1 LRPRLLTHRLW
12 WLLIWPALAHPA
24 PETLVYP
31 VLFGAEIKAGQQRVQ
46 TFIRVRQTTALLQE
60 VRLRAPSKRFGNF
73 AGDGEIIRNGDR
85 LIWRPPATGGELRY
99 RSNLRQRRNASSYD
113 ALVERDWALFRLE
126 DLFPPAGISQADG
139 SRSSSQLLLTVPDG
153 WQTVTRYPA
162 GKDGI
167 AGVDNPARKFDR
179 PTGWSVAGRLGI
191 KRDNIDG
198 TQVTI
203 AGPVGQ
209 GVQRVSMLALLRW
222 NLPELL
228 EIAPAPPESLLV
240 VSAGEPMWRGG
251 LSGPA
256 SIFMHAD
263 LPLLSEDGTSTL
275 VHESVHALLPVPT
288 AREHD
293 WIDEGLAEYLT
304 LELLLRSGTISQRR
318 FDGTIKRFRRRGS
331 PVKSLLTA
339 RSSGAV
345 TARAVVL
352 FHDLAGDI
360 GQATDHEVGITDL
373 ARRLAQET
381 VPLDF
386 DGLQAIATAMSRGQ
400 APPSLAAARMLASGA
415 EAEM

>member
-1 LRPRLLTHRLW
+1 MLTHRLW
-12 WLLIWPALAHPA
+12 WLLIWPAFAQTAADP
-24 PETLVYP
+24 LVYP

-46 TFIRVRQTTALLQE
+46 TFIRVEQSNALLQE

-73 AGDGEIIRNGDR
+73 AGDGEIFRTGDQ
-85 LIWRPPATGGELRY
+85 LIWRPPASGGELRY
-99 RSNLRQRRNASSYD
+99 RSNLRQRRNTGSYD

-139 SRSSSQLLLTVPDG
+139 SQSRSQLRLTVPED
-153 WQTVTRYPA
+153 WQAVTRYPA
-162 GKDGI
+162 GKGGI
-167 AGVDNPARKFDR
+167 SRVDNPARKFDR

-198 TQVTI
+198 TQVTV
-203 AGPVGQ
+203 AGPIGQ
-209 GVQRVSMLALLRW
+209 GIQRVSMLALLRW

-228 EIAPAPPESLLV
+228 EIVPEPPEALLV

-256 SIFMHAD
+256 SLYLHAD

-288 AREHD
+288 APEHD

-318 FDGTIKRFRRRGS
+318 FDGTIEKFRRRGRS
-331 PVKSLLTA
+331 VKSLLTKRA
-339 RSSGAV
+339 SGAV

-352 FHDLAGDI
+352 FHDLAEDLGR
-360 GQATDHEVGITDL
+360 ATDRAVGITDL
-373 ARRLAQET
+373 ARRLAQESAP
-381 VPLDF
+381 VDF
-386 DGLQAIATAMSRGQ
+386 EGLQAIATAMSQGK
-400 APPSLAAARMLASGA
+400 APPSLAGARTLASGA

>member
-1 LRPRLLTHRLW
+1 LRLNLLTRPLW
-12 WLLIWPALAHPA
+12 WLIILPALAQAA
-24 PETLVYP
+24 PEPLVYP
-31 VLFGAEIKAGQQRVQ
+31 VLFGAELKAGQHRVP
-46 TFIRVRQTTALLQE
+46 TFIRVEQTTSLLQE

-73 AGDGEIIRNGDR
+73 TGDGEIRRDGD
-85 LIWRPPATGGELRY
+85 LVFWRPPATGGELRY
-99 RSNLRQRRNASSYD
+99 RSNLRQRRSSGSYD
-113 ALVERDWALFRLE
+113 ALVERNWALFRLE

-139 SRSSSQLLLTVPDG
+139 SRSRSQLMLSVPEG
-153 WQTVTRYPA
+153 WQAVTRFPA
-162 GKDGI
+162 DKNGI
-167 AGVDNPARKFDR
+167 ASVDNPARKFDR

-198 TQVTI
+198 TQVTV

-209 GVQRVSMLALLRW
+209 GVHRVSMLALLRW

-228 EIAPAPPESLLV
+228 EFVPEPPESLLI

-256 SIFMHAD
+256 SLYMHAD

-275 VHESVHALLPVPT
+275 LHESVHALLPVPA

-304 LELLLRSGTISQRR
+304 LELLRRSGTISQRR
-318 FDGTIKRFRRRGS
+318 FDGAIDRFRRRGRS
-331 PVKSLLTA
+331 VKSLLTSKA
-339 RSSGAV
+339 SGAV

-352 FHDLAGDI
+352 FHDLDTDL
-360 GQATDHEVGITDL
+360 GQATDNEVDITDL
-373 ARRLAQET
+373 ARRLSQE
-381 VPLDF
+381 VAPLDF
-386 DGLQAIATAMSRGQ
+386 AGLQAIATAMSRGE
-400 APPSLAAARMLASGA
+400 APPSLVAAQMLASGT